1 MSSRSRPPVHGTSSR
16 DFIAGVGA
24 GDTDRDGNV
33 DVLVAAGRGR
43 LGFFPGRGD
52 GTFWPQEEVVLP
64 RDDTV
69 AAVLLRDLDKDGWED
84 LLVSYFGDY
93 PPGAGVLAFHWGV
106 EEGFVDLDSP
116 STGPGGPVVRLDTIE
131 GVRRSFTRG
140 DADRDGRVGITDAV
154 VVLEQLF
161 SGRRM
166 VCGDA
171 SDVDDSGYIEIPD
184 ALYLI
189 GFLFLGSPAPPHPFP
204 APGGDLT
211 ADTRFPFVQGT
222 GSDLGCSYETFHPLL
237 FAPCFPDE
245 DQSQC
250 RHPLRQILDV
260 SVE

>member
-1 MSSRSRPPVHGTSSR
+1 
-16 DFIAGVGA
+16 
-24 GDTDRDGNV
+24 
-33 DVLVAAGRGR
+33 
-43 LGFFPGRGD
+43 
-52 GTFWPQEEVVLP
+52 
-64 RDDTV
+64 
-69 AAVLLRDLDKDGWED
+69 
-84 LLVSYFGDY
+84 VSYFGDY

-189 GFLFLGSPAPPHPFP
+189 GFLFLGSLAPPHPFP

-222 GSDLGCSYETFHPLL
+222 GLDLGCSYETFHPLL
-237 FAPCFPDE
+237 FFPCFPDD
-245 DQSQC
+245 DQGACPQ
-250 RHPLRQILDV
+250 PLKQILDV
-260 SVE
+260 GVP